1 MSPGDLHVAQQVDSL
16 LTQRNLA
23 WLFGAG
29 TSVNSN
35 IPLMNALTEQ
45 VIARTRTEA
54 EAEFDVLNTIKSDL
68 PDTAHIEHM
77 LSQIADLRAIAERS
91 KNRVVVFGPAAVS
104 AAQLDTLHQRLLQI
118 IADTVRWGYTP
129 ATSQNPERIGTRDN
143 PLVTVDHHRV
153 FMKSLFSGTQK
164 GLEDR
169 RSAVRFFTTNYDTL
183 LEDSLSL
190 EGIPHWDGFDGG
202 AVAFR
207 SFKFGDP
214 DPPESVRAWV
224 VKLHGSIDWKFSED
238 GRILRV
244 RDTDSYPT
252 GQQPAIIYPKAEKY
266 VATQRDPFA
275 AQFELLRRTLTTRE
289 ENVLGICGYSFGDEH
304 INQEIEQA
312 MEQGASKTT
321 ILAFAQSTCP
331 TLEKWQSSSWSKRL
345 YLILP
350 SGIYVGGEGPHSP
363 PRAGHNHEWWTFA
376 GVSRLL
382 ESGAEHCAQ

>member
-1 MSPGDLHVAQQVDSL
+1 MSPSDSHVAQQVDSL

-29 TSVNSN
+29 TSVNSS
-35 IPLMNALTEQ
+35 IPLMNVLTER
-45 VIARTRTEA
+45 VIARTQSEASTEF
-54 EAEFDVLNTIKSDL
+54 EVLTRIKADL
-68 PDTAHIEHM
+68 PETAHIEHI

-91 KNRVVVFGPAAVS
+91 KNRAVAFGPAAVS
-104 AAQLDTLHQRLLQI
+104 TDQLDTLHQRLLQI
-118 IADTVRWGYTP
+118 IAETVRWGYKP
-129 ATSQNPERIGTRDN
+129 ADSQNAERIGTRDN
-143 PLVTVDHHRV
+143 SLVTIDHHRD
-153 FMKSLFSGTQK
+153 FMQSLFSGSQK

-183 LEDSLSL
+183 LEDSLSF

-214 DPPESVRAWV
+214 DPPQSVRAWV
-224 VKLHGSIDWKFSED
+224 VKLHGSIDWTFSGD

-244 RDTDSYPT
+244 RDTDAYT
-252 GQQPAIIYPKAEKY
+252 AGQQRAIIYPQAAKY

-275 AQFELLRRTLTTRE
+275 TQFDLLRRTLTTTE

-321 ILAFAQSTCP
+321 ILAFAESACQ
-331 TLEKWQSSSWSKRL
+331 TLQNWQRRSWRKRL
-345 YLILP
+345 YLMLP
-350 SGIYVGGEGPHSP
+350 SGIYVGGDGPHSP
-363 PRAGHNHEWWTFA
+363 PRTDHHHEWWTFS

-382 ESGAEHCAQ
+382 KTGAEHCVQ